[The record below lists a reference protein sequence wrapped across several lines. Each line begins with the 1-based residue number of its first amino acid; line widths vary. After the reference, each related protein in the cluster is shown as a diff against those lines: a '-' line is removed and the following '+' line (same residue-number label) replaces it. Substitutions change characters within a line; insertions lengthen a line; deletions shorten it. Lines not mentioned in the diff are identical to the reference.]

1 MDCEK
6 LEGCTFFKLP
16 LASKERELAFLGFV
30 RMYCKGDLKEKCVS
44 RMVGRTLGGPS
55 KVPQNM
61 MPNGMPLVG
70 TDDSNWPPEVKALVK
85 NRVR

>member
-6 LEGCTFFKLP
+6 LKGCTFFKIP

-30 RMYCKGDLKEKCVS
+30 RMYCKGDLKEKCVR
-44 RMVGRTLGGPS
+44 RMVGRTLGGPGV
-55 KVPQNM
+55 VPENM

-70 TDDSNWPPEVKALVK
+70 TRDSIWSPEVKALVK
-85 NRVR
+85 NRGR

>member
-6 LEGCTFFKLP
+6 LKGCAFFKMP
-16 LASKERELAFLGFV
+16 LVSKERELAFLGFV
-30 RMYCKGDLKEKCVS
+30 RMYCKGDLKEKCVR
-44 RMVGRTLGGPS
+44 RMVGMMLGGPT
-55 KVPQNM
+55 KVPENM

-70 TDDSNWPPEVKALVK
+70 TNDSQWSPEVKELVK